1 MYESLADIQTAPL
14 CSPPIHGRTSDCLYI
29 NRQAPEPPIY
39 ASAGMTRRIQRE
51 KMRATW
57 ALPSLLLFL
66 AFSSS
71 FCKASASAST
81 KQDKVG
87 HLHSVYIVYLGKHGG
102 AKAEEAVLED
112 HRTLLLSVKGSEE
125 EARASLLYSYK
136 HTLNGFAA
144 ILSQEEA
151 TKLSERSEV
160 VSAFQSEGRWA
171 PHTTRSWRFL
181 GFEEGLDRRP
191 PDDGGDQWLLPS
203 SLDKASE
210 DIIVGILDSGIWPES
225 RSFSDQGLG
234 PVPARWKGTC
244 QGGDSFPSSSCNRKI
259 IGARYYL
266 KAYEAHYN
274 GGLNATYAYRS
285 PRDHDGH
292 GTHTASTA
300 AGRAVAGASA
310 LGGFARGSASGGAP
324 LARLAVYKACWPI
337 PGPDPNVE
345 NTCFEADMLAAM
357 DDAVGDGV
365 DVLSVSIGSS
375 GAPPRFADD
384 GIALGALHAA
394 ARGVVVSC
402 SGGNSGPRPATV
414 SNLAPWMLTVAASS
428 IDRAFHAPVRLGN
441 GVTVMGQTVTP
452 YQLPGDKP
460 YPLVYAADAVV
471 PGTPANVS
479 NQCLPNSLAS
489 DKVRGK
495 IVVCLRGAGLR
506 VGKGLEVKR
515 AGGAAILLGNPA
527 ASGSEVPVD
536 AHVLPGTAVAAADAD
551 TILRYI
557 NSSSSPTAVL
567 DPSRTV
573 VDVRPS
579 PVMAQFSSR
588 GPNVLEPSILK
599 PDITAPG
606 LNILAAWSGASSPT
620 KLDGDHRVVQ
630 YNIMSGTS
638 MSCPHASAAAAL
650 VKAAHPDW
658 SSAAIRSAIMTTATT
673 SDAEGGPLMNG
684 DGSVAGPMDY
694 GSGHIRPRH
703 ALDPGLVYDTSYHD
717 YLLFACAAS
726 SAGSGSQLDRS
737 VPCPPRPPP
746 PHQLNHPSV
755 AVRGLNGSVTVRR
768 TVTNVG
774 PGAARYAVAV
784 VEPAGVSVTVSPRRL
799 RFARAGEKRAFRIK
813 LEAASRGRSGARVA
827 RGQVVA
833 GSYAWSDG
841 GAHVVR
847 SPIVVIFD

>member
-1 MYESLADIQTAPL
+1 MR
-14 CSPPIHGRTSDCLYI
+14 G
-29 NRQAPEPPIY
+29 
-39 ASAGMTRRIQRE
+39 AS
-51 KMRATW
+51 
-57 ALPSLLLFL
+57 ALPSLLLVL
-66 AFSSS
+66 TLSS
-71 FCKASASAST
+71 FCNVSAST
-81 KQDKVG
+81 EQDQ
-87 HLHSVYIVYLGKHGG
+87 VYIVYLGEHAG
-102 AKAEEAVLED
+102 AKAEEAILED
-112 HRTLLLSVKGSEE
+112 HHTLLLYVKSSEE

-144 ILSQEEA
+144 ILSREEA

-160 VSAFQSEGRWA
+160 VSAFRSEGRWA
-171 PHTTRSWRFL
+171 PHTTRSWQFL
-181 GFEEGLDRRP
+181 GFEEGLINP
-191 PDDGGDQWLLPS
+191 PDGREWLP
-203 SLDKASE
+203 SLDKSSE

-234 PVPARWKGTC
+234 PVPTRWKGAC
-244 QGGDSFPSSSCNRKI
+244 QGGDSFSSSSCNRKI

-274 GGLNATYAYRS
+274 GLNTTYAFRS

-292 GTHTASTA
+292 GTHTASTV
-300 AGRAVAGASA
+300 AGRTVPGVSA
-310 LGGFARGSASGGAP
+310 LGGFANGTASGGAP
-324 LARLAVYKACWPI
+324 LARLAVYKVCWPI
-337 PGPDPNVE
+337 PGPNPNIE

-365 DVLSVSIGSS
+365 DVMSVSIGSS
-375 GAPPRFADD
+375 GAPLRFADD

-394 ARGVVVSC
+394 KRGVVVSC
-402 SGGNSGPRPATV
+402 SGGNSGPKPATV

-428 IDRAFHAPVRLGN
+428 IDRAFHSPIKLGN
-441 GVTVMGQTVTP
+441 GVMVMGQTVTP

-479 NQCLPNSLAS
+479 NQCLPNSLSS

-495 IVVCLRGAGLR
+495 IVVCFRGAGLR
-506 VGKGLEVKR
+506 VEKGLEVKR

-536 AHVLPGTAVAAADAD
+536 AHVLPGTAVAAADAN
-551 TILRYI
+551 TILSYI

-573 VDVRPS
+573 VNVRPS

-606 LNILAAWSGASSPT
+606 LNILAAWSEASSPT

-638 MSCPHASAAAAL
+638 MSCPHVSAAAVL

-673 SDAEGGPLMNG
+673 NNAEGGPLMNG

-694 GSGHIRPRH
+694 GSGHIRPKH
-703 ALDPGLVYDTSYHD
+703 ALDPGLVYDASYQD
-717 YLLFACAAS
+717 YLLFACA
-726 SAGSGSQLDRS
+726 SAGSQLDRS
-737 VPCPPRPPP
+737 VPCPARPPP
-746 PHQLNHPSV
+746 PYQLNHPSV
-755 AVRGLNGSVTVRR
+755 AVHGLNGSVTVHR

-774 PGAARYAVAV
+774 PGEARYTVAV
-784 VEPAGVSVTVSPRRL
+784 VEPAGVSVKVSPKRL
-799 RFARAGEKRAFRIK
+799 SFARAGEEKAFRIR
-813 LEAASRGRSGARVA
+813 LEAKGRSSGGRVV
-827 RGQVVA
+827 RGQFVA

-841 GAHVVR
+841 AHVVR
-847 SPIVVIFD
+847 SPVVVLVA

>member
-1 MYESLADIQTAPL
+1 MESRLHGWIMLVNKAFIACYYEQ
-14 CSPPIHGRTSDCLYI
+14 
-29 NRQAPEPPIY
+29 
-39 ASAGMTRRIQRE
+39 
-51 KMRATW
+51 
-57 ALPSLLLFL
+57 
-66 AFSSS
+66 
-71 FCKASASAST
+71 
-81 KQDKVG
+81 
-87 HLHSVYIVYLGKHGG
+87 VYIVYLGEHAG
-102 AKAEEAVLED
+102 AKAEEAILED
-112 HRTLLLSVKGSEE
+112 HHTLLLYVKSSEE

-144 ILSQEEA
+144 ILSREEA

-160 VSAFQSEGRWA
+160 VSAFRSEGRWA
-171 PHTTRSWRFL
+171 PHTTRSWQFL
-181 GFEEGLDRRP
+181 GFEEGLINP
-191 PDDGGDQWLLPS
+191 PDGREWLP
-203 SLDKASE
+203 SLDKSSE

-234 PVPARWKGTC
+234 PVPTRWKGAC
-244 QGGDSFPSSSCNRKI
+244 QGGDSFSSSSCNRKI

-274 GGLNATYAYRS
+274 GLNTTYAFRS

-292 GTHTASTA
+292 GTHTASTV
-300 AGRAVAGASA
+300 AGRTVPGVSA
-310 LGGFARGSASGGAP
+310 LGGFANGTASGGAP
-324 LARLAVYKACWPI
+324 LARLAVYKVCWPI
-337 PGPDPNVE
+337 PGPNPNIE

-365 DVLSVSIGSS
+365 DVMSVSIGSS
-375 GAPPRFADD
+375 GAPLRFADD

-394 ARGVVVSC
+394 KRGVVVSC
-402 SGGNSGPRPATV
+402 SGGNSGPKPATV

-428 IDRAFHAPVRLGN
+428 IDRAFHSPIKLGN
-441 GVTVMGQTVTP
+441 GVMVMGQTVTP

-479 NQCLPNSLAS
+479 NQCLPNSLSS

-495 IVVCLRGAGLR
+495 IVVCFRGAGLR
-506 VGKGLEVKR
+506 VEKGLEVKR

-536 AHVLPGTAVAAADAD
+536 AHVLPGTAVAAADAN
-551 TILRYI
+551 TILSYI

-573 VDVRPS
+573 VNVRPS

-606 LNILAAWSGASSPT
+606 LNILAAWSEASSPT

-638 MSCPHASAAAAL
+638 MSCPHVSAAAVL

-673 SDAEGGPLMNG
+673 NNAEGGPLMNG

-694 GSGHIRPRH
+694 GSGHIRPKH
-703 ALDPGLVYDTSYHD
+703 ALDPGLVYDASYQD
-717 YLLFACAAS
+717 YLLFACA
-726 SAGSGSQLDRS
+726 SAGSQLDRS
-737 VPCPPRPPP
+737 VPCPARPPP
-746 PHQLNHPSV
+746 PYQLNHPSV
-755 AVRGLNGSVTVRR
+755 AVHGLNGSVTVHR

-774 PGAARYAVAV
+774 PGEARYTVAV
-784 VEPAGVSVTVSPRRL
+784 VEPAGVSVKVSPKRL
-799 RFARAGEKRAFRIK
+799 SFARAGEEKAFRIR
-813 LEAASRGRSGARVA
+813 LEAKGRSSGGRVV
-827 RGQVVA
+827 RGQFVA

-841 GAHVVR
+841 AHVVR
-847 SPIVVIFD
+847 SPVVVLVA